1 MAGELSVQLFNITGF
16 WSICPALNE
25 LEAIRRLSP
34 ECHAVLREAAASPFI
49 SKDLAELLH
58 RILRHPELE
67 LRVFLTPRELDEV
80 ISVLVHVLCFANGAE
95 RSLVTLVGPNWVV
108 LDGAFAAFM
117 DLDWFQAIFINTCSE
132 AGQLPYPKR
141 GEDRYRVL
149 SREEL
154 ARLAAGVQPM
164 LKDPLAARDVRSA
177 AEGLARLATEA
188 LSQEDLTLAHV
199 SLL

>member
-1 MAGELSVQLFNITGF
+1 VLF
-16 WSICPALNE
+16 
-25 LEAIRRLSP
+25 
-34 ECHAVLREAAASPFI
+34 
-49 SKDLAELLH
+49 
-58 RILRHPELE
+58 
-67 LRVFLTPRELDEV
+67 TPRELDEV
-80 ISVLVHVLCFANGAE
+80 ILALVHVLCFANGAE

-108 LDGAFAAFM
+108 LDSTFAAFM
-117 DLDWFQAIFINTCSE
+117 DLDWFLAIFIDAYSE

-164 LKDPLAARDVRSA
+164 LKDPLAAPDVRTA
-177 AEGLARLATEA
+177 AEGLARLAAEA
-188 LSQEDLTLAHV
+188 LSHEDLTLAHM